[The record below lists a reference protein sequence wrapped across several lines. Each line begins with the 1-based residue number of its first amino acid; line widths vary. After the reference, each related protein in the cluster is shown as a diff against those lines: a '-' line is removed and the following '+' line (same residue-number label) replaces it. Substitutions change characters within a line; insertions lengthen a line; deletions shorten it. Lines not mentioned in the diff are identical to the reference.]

1 VKKNMM
7 LVKSHSLIAG
17 YMDEVL
23 KPWRV

>member
-1 VKKNMM
+1 VKKDMM
-7 LVKSHSLIAG
+7 LVKSHSLITG

>member
-1 VKKNMM
+1 VKKNMR
-7 LVKSHSLIAG
+7 LVKSHSLITG

>member
-7 LVKSHSLIAG
+7 SVKSHSLITG
-17 YMDEVL
+17 YMNEVL

>member
-7 LVKSHSLIAG
+7 LVKTHSLITG